1 MSDSEPAPP
10 PLARPTREPSAPGTP
25 SLHMARSH
33 LDRIVAHCLAAR
45 PAEGCGLLTGDPDA
59 STVVAVHPT
68 TNLAESARLYTVDP
82 REHLLIDRTAEAN
95 GWAVIG
101 VFHSH
106 THTDAYPSA
115 TDIAQAPDPS
125 WHYVVVSLRNEEASV
140 RSFQIVEGLVTE
152 EEIEAAGN

>member
-1 MSDSEPAPP
+1 M
-10 PLARPTREPSAPGTP
+10 
-25 SLHMARSH
+25 
-33 LDRIVAHCLAAR
+33 
-45 PAEGCGLLTGDPDA
+45 
-59 STVVAVHPT
+59 
-68 TNLAESARLYTVDP
+68 
-82 REHLLIDRTAEAN
+82 
-95 GWAVIG
+95 
-101 VFHSH
+101 FHSH